1 MKSCNIMMKQKT
13 GIAALNLVQCG
24 DSAFACKHPTMRFAD
39 S

>member
-24 DSAFACKHPTMRFAD
+24 DSRFLRVNIPL
-39 S
+39 